1 MATSKILK
9 LLLQKNDSAISVVIP
24 SEMKQLIAEYAK
36 IENMSES
43 QYVKLAIIERLDKD
57 VKHR

>member
-24 SEMKQLIAEYAK
+24 LEMKQLIAKCAK
-36 IENMSES
+36 EENMSES
-43 QYVKLAIIERLDKD
+43 QYVKLAIIEKLDKAI
-57 VKHR
+57 K

>member
-24 SEMKQLIAEYAK
+24 LEMKQLIAKCAK
-36 IENMSES
+36 EENMSES
-43 QYVKLAIIERLDKD
+43 QYIKLAIIEKLDKD
-57 VKHR
+57 IK

>member
-24 SEMKQLIAEYAK
+24 LEMKQLIAKCAK
-36 IENMSES
+36 AENMSES
-43 QYVKLAIIERLDKD
+43 QYVKLAIIEKLDKD
-57 VKHR
+57 IK

>member
-24 SEMKQLIAEYAK
+24 LEMKQLIAKCAK
-36 IENMSES
+36 DENMTES
-43 QYVKLAIIERLDKD
+43 QYIKLAIIEKLDKD
-57 VKHR
+57 IK

>member
-36 IENMSES
+36 VENMSES
-43 QYVKLAIIERLDKD
+43 QYVKLAIVERLDKD
-57 VKHR
+57 IKQR

>member
-24 SEMKQLIAEYAK
+24 QEMKQLIAKCAK
-36 IENMSES
+36 DENMSES
-43 QYVKLAIIERLDKD
+43 QYVKLSILERLDRD
-57 VKHR
+57 LKHQ

>member
-36 IENMSES
+36 VENMSES

-57 VKHR
+57 VKQR

>member
-24 SEMKQLIAEYAK
+24 LEMKQLIAKCAK
-36 IENMSES
+36 EENMSES
-43 QYVKLAIIERLDKD
+43 QYIKLAIIEKLDK
-57 VKHR
+57 VLK

>member
-24 SEMKQLIAEYAK
+24 LEMKQLIAKCAK
-36 IENMSES
+36 DENMSES
-43 QYVKLAIIERLDKD
+43 QYIKLAIIEKLDK
-57 VKHR
+57 VLK

>member
-24 SEMKQLIAEYAK
+24 AEMKQLIAEYAK
-36 IENMSES
+36 VENMSES
-43 QYVKLAIIERLDKD
+43 QYVKLAIVERLDKD
-57 VKHR
+57 IKQR

>member
-24 SEMKQLIAEYAK
+24 LEMKQYIAKCAK
-36 IENMSES
+36 DENMSES

-57 VKHR
+57 LKQQ

>member
-24 SEMKQLIAEYAK
+24 SEMKQLIAEFAK
-36 IENMSES
+36 VENMSES
-43 QYVKLAIIERLDKD
+43 QYVKLAIIERLDRD
-57 VKHR
+57 VKQR

>member
-24 SEMKQLIAEYAK
+24 AEMKQLIAEYAK

-43 QYVKLAIIERLDKD
+43 QYVKLAIVERLDKD
-57 VKHR
+57 IKQR

>member
-36 IENMSES
+36 VENMSES

-57 VKHR
+57 IKQR

>member
-24 SEMKQLIAEYAK
+24 AEMKQLIAEYAK
-36 IENMSES
+36 VENMSES
-43 QYVKLAIIERLDKD
+43 QYVKLAIIERLDRD
-57 VKHR
+57 VKQR

>member
-36 IENMSES
+36 VENMSES
-43 QYVKLAIIERLDKD
+43 QYVKLAIIERLDRD
-57 VKHR
+57 VKQR

>member
-24 SEMKQLIAEYAK
+24 LEMKQLIAKCAK
-36 IENMSES
+36 DENMSES
-43 QYVKLAIIERLDKD
+43 QYVKLAIIEKLDKAI
-57 VKHR
+57 K

>member
-24 SEMKQLIAEYAK
+24 AEMKQLIAEYAK
-36 IENMSES
+36 VENMSES

-57 VKHR
+57 VKQR

>member
-24 SEMKQLIAEYAK
+24 SEMKQLIAEFAK

-43 QYVKLAIIERLDKD
+43 QYVKLAIIERLDRD
-57 VKHR
+57 VKQR

>member
-36 IENMSES
+36 VENMSES
-43 QYVKLAIIERLDKD
+43 QYVKLAIIERLDRDIKQ
-57 VKHR
+57 R

>member
-1 MATSKILK
+1 MATSKVLK

-24 SEMKQLIAEYAK
+24 SEMKQLIAEFAK

-57 VKHR
+57 VKQR

>member
-36 IENMSES
+36 VENMSES
-43 QYVKLAIIERLDKD
+43 QYIKLAIIERLDRD
-57 VKHR
+57 VKQR

>member
-24 SEMKQLIAEYAK
+24 SGMKQLIAEYAK
-36 IENMSES
+36 AENMSES
-43 QYVKLAIIERLDKD
+43 QYVKLAIIERLDRD
-57 VKHR
+57 VRQR